1 MTLLEELTQYSNDC
15 INGEVI
21 ACKKLKQA
29 CARFLR
35 DIARQGADDFP
46 YIFIEDGALRFLK
59 WMRLFK
65 HTKGWLAGTYK
76 EPHISEKF
84 EFGNIYGW
92 ARKDTGHRRFR
103 YAYIQKAR
111 KNAKSQDLAM
121 MGDYELA
128 AFGEPCSEVYI
139 AATKKDQC
147 RYVYN
152 EAVIIFKQCEQLKDK
167 LITKDGMI
175 QHPKS
180 GSIFARLSKDDR
192 KSGSGG
198 NPQCF
203 IIDEYHEHET
213 AEYHDLGA
221 SGMKTRQQPI
231 LIIITTA
238 GVNLNS
244 PCYEEYKYCAKILDP
259 DNPTENDRYFVCIYE
274 MDKDDDGNI
283 VDDINDEAL
292 WRKPNP
298 IIYDDPVALE
308 NIRSELKTAKD
319 RPEKMR
325 DFLTK
330 TMDVWINQRDQ
341 GYMPMDKWA
350 ACAATKDDPFPDVKE
365 LKVITGLDLAEK
377 IDLCSMTHEIELPDG
392 RIAVMQ
398 HSFLP
403 QETYDRYVR
412 QARTNYDIWKQM
424 ELLTVT
430 PGGVVDY
437 EYILDYIE
445 ATYEK
450 YNWKKGE
457 VAYDRALATWLTQ
470 QLEKRGY
477 TPAEIPQGMYTLGA
491 PTKDFRDEVYKKHV
505 IHNDPMLSW
514 AIGNAVCEEDRNKNV
529 MLNKTKSS
537 EKIDPAAALMN
548 AHTRYV
554 VQPKVSVYDTRPAGE
569 KLLCF

>member
-15 INGEVI
+15 INGEVV

-35 DIARQGADDFP
+35 DIARQGSDDFP
-46 YIFIEDGALRFLK
+46 YIFVEDGALRFFD

-65 HTKGWLAGTYK
+65 HTKGRLAGTYK

-92 ARKDTGHRRFR
+92 VHRDTGHRRFR

-128 AFGEPCSEVYI
+128 AFGESCSEVYI

-152 EAVIIFKQCEQLKDK
+152 EAVIIFKQCDELKDR

-203 IIDEYHEHET
+203 IIDEYHEHDT
-213 AEYHDLGA
+213 SEYHDLGA

-259 DNPTENDRYFVCIYE
+259 NNPTENDRYFVCIYE
-274 MDKDDDGNI
+274 LDKDDDGNI
-283 VDDINDEAL
+283 TDDINDETC

-298 IIYDDPVALE
+298 IIFDDPIALE
-308 NIRSELKTAKD
+308 NIRSELQTAKD

-350 ACAATKDDPFPDVKE
+350 ACAADKNNPLPDVSGLE
-365 LKVITGLDLAEK
+365 VITGVDLSFRS
-377 IDLCSMTHEIELPDG
+377 DLSSVAHEIRLKDG

-398 HSFLP
+398 KSFMP
-403 QETYDRYVR
+403 EETFEKYKKQSRTDYQLWKDRG
-412 QARTNYDIWKQM
+412 
-424 ELLTVT
+424 LLIIT
-430 PGGVVDY
+430 PGAVVDY

-445 ATYEK
+445 ATYEQ

-457 VAYDRALATWLTQ
+457 LAFDRALATWLMQ
-470 QLEKRGY
+470 EAEKRGFIA
-477 TPAEIPQGMYTLGA
+477 AEIIQGPYTLGA
-491 PTKDFRDEVYKKHV
+491 PTKDFRDEVYNKNV
-505 IHNDPMLSW
+505 IHDDLMLSW
-514 AIGNAVCEEDRNKNV
+514 AMGNAICDMDKNLNV
-529 MLNKTKSS
+529 MLNKQKSS
-537 EKIDPAAALMN
+537 DKIDPAAALMN
-548 AHTRYV
+548 AHVRYV
-554 VQPKVSVYDTRPAGE
+554 VKPKLSVYETRGMRS
-569 KLLCF
+569 LL